1 MPNQF
6 EKELGTK
13 SFDDIVEYTLDA
25 IIQKGVGLDNVN
37 YNSVLRT
44 LVEVGAENEDTL
56 NYYIEYVYSCMN
68 IDNCVGEDLDRSIK
82 ILGIVREP
90 AKPAIGEVTLYS
102 GDSPAESDIEIPYGL
117 MVSTKPDSNGN
128 TVEFII
134 TDTDKVLHAGESE
147 VNVTVEC
154 TEPGLI
160 YITSGSISTL
170 VSSLDG
176 IHSVKNVN
184 PINGGSDIESD
195 EELRDRVNNIR
206 ETFGKCTDD
215 AISEAVKNV
224 NGVIN
229 ARVIDIYKGRA
240 TTGVI
245 VVTDTLPPPE
255 SVANNISNVVANT
268 KAAGIEAFIVYA
280 TVNYIDVDITLTN
293 ISDSDYIDISDAI
306 KSYCMSLEPGQKF
319 IVKQL
324 ERKILNAIDKTVS
337 DNDTVDIVTNSPSE
351 NIDISVEEV
360 IRARNITIN
369 GVTMS

>member
-1 MPNQF
+1 MSNQF

-25 IIQKGVGLDNVN
+25 IIQKGIGLDNVN

-56 NYYIEYVYSCMN
+56 NYYIEYVYSCMD

-102 GDSPAESDIEIPYGL
+102 GDNPAEYDIEIPYGL
-117 MVSTKPDSNGN
+117 ILSTKPDSNGN
-128 TVEFII
+128 TIEFII
-134 TDTDKVLHAGESE
+134 TDADKVLRAGESE
-147 VNVTVEC
+147 INVTVEC

-160 YITSGSISTL
+160 YVTSGSISTL

-176 IHSVKNVN
+176 IHLVKNVN

-195 EELRDRVNNIR
+195 EELRSRVNNIR
-206 ETFGKCTDD
+206 ETFGKCTDN
-215 AISEAVKNV
+215 AIEEAVRNV

-229 ARVIDIYKGRA
+229 ARVVDMYRGRA
-240 TTGVI
+240 TAGVI
-245 VVTDTLPPPE
+245 IVTDTLPPPE
-255 SVANNISNVVANT
+255 SVVNSINDAIAKT
-268 KAAGIEAFIVYA
+268 KAAGIEVFIVYA
-280 TVNYIDVDITLTN
+280 TVKHMDVDVTLTN
-293 ISDSDYIDISDAI
+293 ILVSDYASISEAI

-324 ERKILNAIDKTVS
+324 ERKILNAIDKTAS
-337 DNDTVDIVTNSPSE
+337 DNDTIDIITNSPTE
-351 NIDISVEEV
+351 NIDISDEEV
-360 IRARNITIN
+360 IRINKITIN
-369 GVTMS
+369 GVVIE